1 MSRFIL
7 TKRLSLTSQK
17 FLARK
22 WKLVY
27 SVVLKNGGDRRPCV
41 YTVLYGRPTWTV
53 IAQLQLTAIKNN
65 LLFISLQNIHLT
77 QKFLQHQFTLLFSVI
92 FFGSSK
98 IDIFVRLSWALDWI
112 SFKFFRQQ
120 NEELR
125 RQVNTQQSQLTAQ
138 QKLIEKH
145 KETSQKCLQV
155 NKSLLIEKVSMSNVA

>member
-1 MSRFIL
+1 MRFIL

-27 SVVLKNGGDRRPCV
+27 SVVLKNGGGRRPFGTNCV
-41 YTVLYGRPTWTV
+41 IWKTYVNSNCT
-53 IAQLQLTAIKNN
+53 IATHCKLQRNN
-65 LLFISLQNIHLT
+65 LLFISLQNIISH
-77 QKFLQHQFTLLFSVI
+77 KNSCN
-92 FFGSSK
+92 
-98 IDIFVRLSWALDWI
+98 I
-112 SFKFFRQQ
+112 SFIQCNIFWKFTDGYFCLSIVGTWFNFIQIFRQQ

>member
-1 MSRFIL
+1 MWYILCYMEDLLEQCTIATHCHKKQFIL
-7 TKRLSLTSQK
+7 HKSSK
-17 FLARK
+17 H
-22 WKLVY
+22 
-27 SVVLKNGGDRRPCV
+27 N
-41 YTVLYGRPTWTV
+41 
-53 IAQLQLTAIKNN
+53 
-65 LLFISLQNIHLT
+65 LT

-92 FFGSSK
+92 FFESSK
-98 IDIFVRLSWALDWI
+98 IDIFVCLSWALGFNI
-112 SFKFFRQQ
+112 VQIFLQQ

>member
-1 MSRFIL
+1 MGE
-7 TKRLSLTSQK
+7 
-17 FLARK
+17 
-22 WKLVY
+22 VGGH
-27 SVVLKNGGDRRPCV
+27 VVH
-41 YTVLYGRPTWTV
+41 TVLYGRPTSTV
-53 IAQLQLTAIKNN
+53 IAQLQLTAIKNE
-65 LLFISLQNIHLT
+65 FIIHKFSKHNLT
-77 QKFLQHQFTLLFSVI
+77 QKFLQHKFTLLFSVI
-92 FFGSSK
+92 LFKSSK
-98 IDIFVRLSWALDWI
+98 IDIFVCLSWALHLI

>member
-1 MSRFIL
+1 MCIYCVIWKTYVNCNCTIATHRHKKQFI
-7 TKRLSLTSQK
+7 
-17 FLARK
+17 
-22 WKLVY
+22 
-27 SVVLKNGGDRRPCV
+27 
-41 YTVLYGRPTWTV
+41 
-53 IAQLQLTAIKNN
+53 
-65 LLFISLQNIHLT
+65 IHKSSKHNLT

-92 FFGSSK
+92 FFESSK
-98 IDIFVRLSWALDWI
+98 IDSFVCLLWALHLI

>member
-1 MSRFIL
+1 MCIYCVIWKTYVNCNCTIATHRHKKQFI
-7 TKRLSLTSQK
+7 
-17 FLARK
+17 
-22 WKLVY
+22 
-27 SVVLKNGGDRRPCV
+27 
-41 YTVLYGRPTWTV
+41 
-53 IAQLQLTAIKNN
+53 
-65 LLFISLQNIHLT
+65 IHKSSKHNLT
-77 QKFLQHQFTLLFSVI
+77 QKFLQHQFTHLFSVI
-92 FFGSSK
+92 FFAQSSK
-98 IDIFVRLSWALDWI
+98 NDIFVCILRAIDLI